1 MTGIDYAAIRQRITI
16 RRVLELIEYQPT
28 VMRGDQWRGPCPLET
43 HASARDRDRCFSVNL
58 ARNVFLCFRCQCSGN
73 QLDLWTAVTAQPL
86 YPASIELCQRAGIEV
101 PSVSQSRNSKT
112 GNF

>member
-1 MTGIDYAAIRQRITI
+1 MTGIDYAAIRQRIAI

-28 VMRGDQWRGPCPLET
+28 VIRGDQWRGLCPFAL
-43 HASARDRDRCFSVNL
+43 HDSARDRDRCFSVNL
-58 ARNVFLCFRCQCSGN
+58 ARNVFRCFRCQRSGN

-86 YPASIELCQRAGIEV
+86 YPASIDLCQRAGIEV